1 MKLGL
6 IADAHG
12 NPRALARCLQ
22 ALERLGTDRI
32 YFLGDAVG
40 YLPGENE
47 VLDIL
52 RVAPVL
58 CQEGN
63 HEAMLMGKI
72 PLPEE
77 KDQVY
82 GIRLA
87 RERIS
92 RSNSEF
98 LQSWPEC
105 REICVDERKIFMV
118 HGSLDDHLQGY
129 VYSERDFRF
138 DKELSY
144 DAIFMGHTHCPF
156 VFDHKGIQVVNV
168 GSCGLPRDQG
178 NLSSF
183 AIYDTSAHRTEIFRV
198 PFDSRKIAESF
209 QQISIPQEVIDCL
222 NRRSPNPFGLRVNED
237 IL

>member
-12 NPRALARCLQ
+12 NPSALIRCLK
-22 ALERLGTDRI
+22 ALERLEADRI

-52 RVAPVL
+52 RIAPVL

-63 HEAMLMGKI
+63 HEAMLTGKI
-72 PLPEE
+72 PLLEE
-77 KDQVY
+77 KEQVY
-82 GIRLA
+82 GIHLA

-92 RSNSEF
+92 RSNSAF
-98 LQSWPEC
+98 LQSWPEF
-105 REICVDERKIFMV
+105 REICVDDRKIFMV

-129 VYSERDFRF
+129 IYSERDFSF
-138 DKELSY
+138 DNKLSY
-144 DAIFMGHTHCPF
+144 DAIFMGHTHLPF
-156 VFDHKGIQVVNV
+156 IFDYKGTQVVNV

-183 AIYDTSAHRTEIFRV
+183 AIYDTNAHRTEIFRL
-198 PFDSRKIAESF
+198 PFDSRKVIESF
-209 QQISIPQEVIDCL
+209 QQLFVSQEVIDCL
-222 NRRSPNPFGLRVNED
+222 NRRSPNPFGSLVNEG

>member
-22 ALERLGTDRI
+22 ALERLGTDRV

-58 CQEGN
+58 CQAGN

-72 PLPEE
+72 PLSEE
-77 KDQVY
+77 KDRVY

-98 LQSWPEC
+98 VQSWPEF
-105 REICVDERKIFMV
+105 REIDVDDRKIFMV
-118 HGSLDDHLQGY
+118 HGSLDDHFEGY
-129 VYSERDFRF
+129 VYSQRDLSFE
-138 DKELSY
+138 KELSY
-144 DAIFMGHTHCPF
+144 DAIFMGHTHYPF
-156 VFDHKGIQVVNV
+156 VSNCKGIQVANV

-183 AIYDTSAHRTEIFRV
+183 AIYDTGAHRTEIFRLL
-198 PFDSRKIAESF
+198 FDSGKIAESS
-209 QQISIPQEVIDCL
+209 QQVSIPQEVIDCL
-222 NRRSPNPFGLRVNED
+222 NRRSLQPFGLRINED